1 MSKLK
6 QIDISGQ
13 TEQTFVPFKILP
25 KLTFRGLT
33 IPVDNYGFVGGS
45 GATTVFCSSGI
56 TLNVTRAGWIRWDNC
71 NQVQTYQFFNTGTR
85 VIAGCA
91 NATTVDFGFPY
102 TPIANFTMTSSGTP
116 CNEQSNISLYQYWY
130 MDEFQMDRFTNINRF
145 TTYPFNYNNF
155 SHYINYRGED
165 QSNITPAE
173 FVFQAEDLYDI
184 YYKPYVDDLI
194 SDENKIYAAKI
205 YLYPQDIEKLRW
217 NERILINNT
226 YFRINKITNF
236 NALEPSICD
245 IELVKL
251 TKDYPPHRKLYYDL
265 TSCSE
270 GPTLHTN
277 SDLMYNLFAYAGN
290 YVQLYDEELNYLG
303 CHGVSV
309 VSENP
314 TYTYEKFYIA
324 SAYTQNLV
332 SVFENCGCTGRT
344 EFEIVQEQPVAPR
357 PFFYTALDCETSA
370 TTYTFIST
378 LSQLSG
384 GSVSYKI
391 FNSTTS
397 ESVCVFDTQPTFI
410 QNTPWTYLSA
420 YTNCEECTFVPATPT
435 PTTTPT
441 QTPTPSV
448 TPVNYWTL
456 NACEITEPQ
465 YSTTIAP
472 LIASQTYIDPMTS
485 YLWTWDNNAP
495 TTSPLH
501 TVNGSL
507 QRVTGQSG
515 CVAPTP
521 TATATS
527 GPVTPTP
534 TPTNTP
540 CSLTIYFNVMA
551 SPSPGGWDTSTE
563 ACEGTGTPLT
573 VYFST
578 ELTGC
583 PTTFQDA
590 FNDGKVI
597 YTNIGLTTVLDGN
610 NKYFKSVSS
619 ANSGITIQV
628 GTDGIIDTL
637 SSPC

>member
-1 MSKLK
+1 
-6 QIDISGQ
+6 
-13 TEQTFVPFKILP
+13 
-25 KLTFRGLT
+25 
-33 IPVDNYGFVGGS
+33 
-45 GATTVFCSSGI
+45 
-56 TLNVTRAGWIRWDNC
+56 
-71 NQVQTYQFFNTGTR
+71 
-85 VIAGCA
+85 
-91 NATTVDFGFPY
+91 
-102 TPIANFTMTSSGTP
+102 
-116 CNEQSNISLYQYWY
+116 

-173 FVFQAEDLYDI
+173 FSFQAEDLYDI

-251 TKDYPPHRKLYYDL
+251 TKDYAPHRKLYYDL

-357 PFFYTALDCETSA
+357 PFFYSALDCETSA

-378 LSQLSG
+378 LSELSG

-420 YTNCEECTFVPATPT
+420 HINCDECSSAPTTPT
-435 PTTTPT
+435 PTPT
-441 QTPTPSV
+441 K
-448 TPVNYWTL
+448 
-456 NACEITEPQ
+456 
-465 YSTTIAP
+465 
-472 LIASQTYIDPMTS
+472 
-485 YLWTWDNNAP
+485 
-495 TTSPLH
+495 
-501 TVNGSL
+501 
-507 QRVTGQSG
+507 
-515 CVAPTP
+515 
-521 TATATS
+521 
-527 GPVTPTP
+527 TPTP
-534 TPTNTP
+534 TPTNIVDACVCYQYLNDGEETGINSITYLDCDYVSQSINNIPLGVSGYFCAILDSVTYSPGLTVTQVSETFCGGCIEGITP
-540 CSLTIYFNVMA
+540 TPTKTPTQTPTNTPTGDGTTPTPTSTATQTPTPSSTGDGITPTPTITPTTTPTPTQTESPQIYTHGNVRATCSDYCNTNYNINVLNNATASYASLTIGDTIFGQ
-551 SPSPGGWDTSTE
+551 GGVAGFVAYSNTSTDTTTGPFRIADIDTSGVIQGIYI
-563 ACEGTGTPLT
+563 CVGGTCDPL
-573 VYFST
+573 
-578 ELTGC
+578 
-583 PTTFQDA
+583 
-590 FNDGKVI
+590 
-597 YTNIGLTTVLDGN
+597 
-610 NKYFKSVSS
+610 
-619 ANSGITIQV
+619 
-628 GTDGIIDTL
+628 
-637 SSPC
+637 

>member
-1 MSKLK
+1 
-6 QIDISGQ
+6 
-13 TEQTFVPFKILP
+13 
-25 KLTFRGLT
+25 
-33 IPVDNYGFVGGS
+33 
-45 GATTVFCSSGI
+45 
-56 TLNVTRAGWIRWDNC
+56 
-71 NQVQTYQFFNTGTR
+71 
-85 VIAGCA
+85 
-91 NATTVDFGFPY
+91 
-102 TPIANFTMTSSGTP
+102 
-116 CNEQSNISLYQYWY
+116 
-130 MDEFQMDRFTNINRF
+130 MDEFQQDRFTNINRF

-173 FVFQAEDLYDI
+173 FSFQAKDLYDI

-194 SDENKIYAAKI
+194 SDENKIYSAKI
-205 YLYPQDIEKLRW
+205 YLFPQDIERLRW

-251 TKDYPPHRKLYYDL
+251 TKDYETHPVLYYDL
-265 TSCSE
+265 ISCSS

-290 YVQLYDEELNYLG
+290 YVQLYDEELNPLG
-303 CHGVSV
+303 CHGVTV
-309 VSENP
+309 VGKNP
-314 TYTYEKFYIA
+314 NYTYEKFYIA
-324 SAYTQNLV
+324 SAYTPNLV
-332 SVFENCGCTGRT
+332 SVYENCGCTGRT
-344 EFEIVQEQPVAPR
+344 EFEIVQEQPAAPR
-357 PFFYTALDCETSA
+357 PFFYSALDCETSA

-391 FNSTTS
+391 YNSITT

-420 YTNCEECTFVPATPT
+420 YTNCEECSFGPPTPS

-441 QTPTPSV
+441 NTPTPSV

-456 NACEITEPQ
+456 NPCEITEPQ
-465 YSTTIAP
+465 YSTTIPP
-472 LIASQTYIDPMTS
+472 LQASQRYIDPMTL
-485 YLWTWDNNAP
+485 YRWTWNNIAP

-501 TVNGSL
+501 TVNNSL
-507 QRVTGQSG
+507 QRVSGQAE
-515 CVAPTP
+515 CIDVTPTP
-521 TATATS
+521 TSTS
-527 GPVTPTP
+527 GLVTPTP
-534 TPTNTP
+534 TPTSGQASPTPTGTPTPTPTRTP

-551 SPSPGGWDTSTE
+551 SPSPGGWDSSTD
-563 ACEGTGTPLT
+563 ACQGNGTPLT

-583 PTTFQDA
+583 PTTFQDV

-597 YTNIGLTTVLDGN
+597 YTNSSLTTVLAGN
-610 NKYFKSVSS
+610 NKYYKSVASS
-619 ANSGITIQV
+619 NSGIAIQV
-628 GTDGIIDTL
+628 GNDGLIGSL